1 MAVPDTLCGWG
12 NKQKAAYFLENADVI
27 VPRRRDQL
35 GTLLGLFTAPAD
47 AAFAVIDLGAGFG
60 AVTQEILTRYPRAT
74 VTCVDGSSEMM
85 ALARDR
91 LAPYSAR
98 VRFCLADLA
107 DASWHS
113 ALGRP
118 FDAAVSALAIHH
130 LTDDRKR
137 ALYRETFDL
146 LRPGGLFL
154 NNDLVAAPPA
164 LKDRFEALNL
174 QVIQDQERARR
185 GTARPLEE
193 IRAEMHEQL
202 RMAGDRHQSHI
213 APMRDQLQWLLDAGF
228 KSVDC
233 YWKYLDI
240 AIFGGVKQ

>member
-1 MAVPDTLCGWG
+1 MADTDTLCGWG
-12 NKQKAAYFLENADVI
+12 NKQKAVYFLENADVI
-27 VPRRRDQL
+27 IPRRRDQL
-35 GTLLGLFTAPAD
+35 ATLLGLFPWPTD
-47 AAFAVIDLGAGFG
+47 AALAVIDLGAGFG
-60 AVTQEILTRYPRAT
+60 AVTQEILSRYPRAT
-74 VTCVDGSSEMM
+74 VTCVDGSAEMM
-85 ALARDR
+85 ALAREG
-91 LAPYSAR
+91 LAPNGAR

-113 ALGRP
+113 SLDAP

-137 ALYRETFDL
+137 ALYREVFAL

-164 LKDRFEALNL
+164 LKDRFEALTL
-174 QVIQDQERARR
+174 LVIQDQERSRR

-193 IRAEMHEQL
+193 IEAEMREQL
-202 RMAGDRHQSHI
+202 RMAGERHQSHI

-240 AIFGGVKQ
+240 AIFGGIKE